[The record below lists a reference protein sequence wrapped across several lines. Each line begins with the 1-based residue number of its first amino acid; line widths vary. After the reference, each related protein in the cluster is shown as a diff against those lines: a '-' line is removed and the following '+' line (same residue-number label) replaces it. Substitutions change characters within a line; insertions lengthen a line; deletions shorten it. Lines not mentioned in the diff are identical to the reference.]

1 MTTLSTKIKQLDGLV
16 DTPLVADREN
26 DFIQDVVKETKNGL
40 VTSVLTEKQIEFI
53 DSIYD
58 QHFAST

>member
-16 DTPLVADREN
+16 DTPQVTDREN

-53 DSIYD
+53 DSLYD

>member
-16 DTPLVADREN
+16 DTPQVTDREN